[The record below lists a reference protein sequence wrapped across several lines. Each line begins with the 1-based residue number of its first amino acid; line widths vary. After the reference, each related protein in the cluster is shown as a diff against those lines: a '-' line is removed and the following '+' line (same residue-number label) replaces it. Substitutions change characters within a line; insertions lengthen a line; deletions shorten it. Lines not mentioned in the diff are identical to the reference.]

1 MAAGFTKAFKASV
14 ADNPQKGLM
23 VAMAVGH
30 QLAVDGHP
38 PPVDTSK
45 VMGADYQ
52 YNPASMKGFL
62 DAVQDGLAKGN
73 PAYTFTFPGGFV
85 AKALKMRVGVLT
97 GAINDQT
104 V

>member
-1 MAAGFTKAFKASV
+1 MATGFTKAFEDSV
-14 ADNPQKGLM
+14 GDNTQKGLM

-45 VMGADYQ
+45 VMGADYL
-52 YNPASMKGFL
+52 YTPVSMKGFL
-62 DAVQDGLAKGN
+62 DAVQDGLANGK
-73 PAYTFTFPGGFV
+73 PDFTFTFPGAFV

-97 GAINDQT
+97 GAIDDQT